1 MLFSYSAP
9 YAFAGEA
16 FFPKT
21 YPRLLFHR
29 WHLDDD
35 PIKPSCR
42 CYNIS
47 GDNRTS
53 VTGSRMYRWTKVSDF
68 PNINGR
74 PRFWVCKMVDVPLWY
89 FLACAISFWNPRTVL
104 SLMLAKSFSNF
115 LTAAVGPFS
124 LAYFPIKNLS
134 LSDYCLLFPLPLV
147 LLLLWMLSSIWSKT
161 TWPKLDVP

>member
-9 YAFAGEA
+9 YAFAAEA
-16 FFPKT
+16 FLPKK

-35 PIKPSCR
+35 PIKASCR
-42 CYNIS
+42 CYDIS

-53 VTGSRMYRWTKVSDF
+53 VTGSKMYRWTKVSNF

-74 PRFWVCKMVDVPLWY
+74 LRFWVGKMVDVPLWY

-104 SLMLAKSFSNF
+104 SLILFELSYCSSGSIFTGVLSNKKSVLVGVLFTLPPSVGFTIALNAFFYLVEDYLAQASCALK
-115 LTAAVGPFS
+115 
-124 LAYFPIKNLS
+124 
-134 LSDYCLLFPLPLV
+134 
-147 LLLLWMLSSIWSKT
+147 
-161 TWPKLDVP
+161 